1 MNFNFEWDIVMTLAL
16 FTIGTVL
23 VYGVVSLLRTKKAQ
37 DHHDDAAVAKRERQQ
52 LAEGK
57 RDVRP
62 TTPHEE
68 MKDKSGRSWSEE
80 RGANPPAPTKLPPD

>member
-23 VYGVVSLLRTKKAQ
+23 VYAVVSLLRTKKAQ

-57 RDVRP
+57 SDVRP

-68 MKDKSGRSWSEE
+68 MKDDSGRSWSKE
-80 RGANPPAPTKLPPD
+80 RGANPPTPTKLPPD